1 MTKVDPNEMSFLDH
15 LEDLRWHILR
25 AIMGIVLAGSIAFI
39 FKDYIF
45 DNIIFGPKDPNFIH
59 TEYYVIYPI
68 LLVLMIVFVSP
79 NYHLEFKAGL
89 FLDNFQHI

>member
-45 DNIIFGPKDPNFIH
+45 DNIIFGKF
-59 TEYYVIYPI
+59 
-68 LLVLMIVFVSP
+68 
-79 NYHLEFKAGL
+79 YHIQ
-89 FLDNFQHI
+89 NTMQHIQLYWS